1 MLKKS
6 ILVALVGVVS
16 LSGGSNIYAN
26 NMVNTND
33 SKIVAPYMDYINDAT
48 VGLKI
53 TSGGEAQVRS
63 SIVGYSSTVDKVKIE
78 ATLQQYKNGSW
89 TDLKTWTKSFSSY
102 KGNLGETY
110 QVSKGYSYRVVTKF
124 TAYSGSKSETQT
136 VTGSETKY

>member
-16 LSGGSNIYAN
+16 LSGGSNIYADN
-26 NMVNTND
+26 VVNTND

-53 TSGGEAQVRS
+53 TSSGEAQVRS